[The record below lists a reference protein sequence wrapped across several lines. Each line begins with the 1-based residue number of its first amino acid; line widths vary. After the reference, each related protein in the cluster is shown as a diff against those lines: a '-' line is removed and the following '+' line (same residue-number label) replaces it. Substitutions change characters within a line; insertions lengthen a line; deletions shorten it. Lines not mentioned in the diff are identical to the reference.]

1 MKTVRFAVG
10 AEVPALGQGTWNM
23 GEKASQRQQ
32 EVRAL
37 QLGLDLGLTLIDT
50 AEMYGEGGAEL
61 VVGEAIAGRRDQ
73 AFVVS
78 KVYPHN
84 ASFEGAQQACERSL
98 RRLKID
104 AIDLYLLH
112 WQGHHP
118 LGETFD
124 AFETLKKAGKI
135 RAYGVSNFDLE
146 NMEEAL
152 DYGAPAT
159 NQVLYNLMKRG
170 IEFDL
175 LPWAR
180 QRQMPVMAYSPLET
194 TGREQAALLNNSGLQ
209 TLADAHGVTPAQ
221 IALAWVLHQDGVIA
235 IPKAVDPVH
244 LRANRAAADIVLSD
258 DDLAALDRAFPPP
271 RRRRP
276 WICVKKIRDYVKPTQ
291 AAVFSERYQQPHSAQ
306 CL

>member
-1 MKTVRFAVG
+1 MRRVRFAG

-23 GEKASQRQQ
+23 GEQASRKQD

-50 AEMYGEGGAEL
+50 AEMYGEGGAEE
-61 VVGEAIAGRRDQ
+61 VVGEAIAGRRDE

-84 ASFEGAQQACERSL
+84 ASFDGVQQACERSL
-98 RRLKID
+98 RRLKVE

-118 LGETFD
+118 LAETFD

-135 RAYGVSNFDLE
+135 KAYGVSNFDLD

-152 DYGAPAT
+152 TYGAPAT

-194 TGREQAALLNNSGLQ
+194 SGREQAALLDNPGLKAVA
-209 TLADAHGVTPAQ
+209 TAHQVTPAQ
-221 IALAWVLHQDGVIA
+221 IALAWVLHQDGVVA

-244 LRANRAAADIVLSD
+244 LRANRAAADIRLSA

-276 WICVKKIRDYVKPTQ
+276 LDMR
-291 AAVFSERYQQPHSAQ
+291 
-306 CL
+306 

>member
-1 MKTVRFAVG
+1 MKTLKMAGR
-10 AEVPALGQGTWNM
+10 EVPALGQGTWNI
-23 GEKASQRQQ
+23 GEQAARRQD

-37 QLGLDLGLTLIDT
+37 QQGLDLGMTLIDT
-50 AEMYGEGGAEL
+50 AEMYGEGGAEE

-73 AFVVS
+73 AFIVS

-84 ASFEGAQQACERSL
+84 ASFEGVREACERSL
-98 RRLKID
+98 RRLKVD

-118 LGETFD
+118 LAETFD
-124 AFETLKKAGKI
+124 GFEALRQAGKI
-135 RAYGVSNFDLE
+135 KAYGVSNFDLE
-146 NMEEAL
+146 NLEESLA
-152 DYGAPAT
+152 YGAPAT

-180 QRQMPVMAYSPLET
+180 ERQLPIMAYSPLET
-194 TGREQAALLNNSGLQ
+194 HGREQAALLANPGLKAV
-209 TLADAHGVTPAQ
+209 ADAHGVTPAQ

-244 LRANRAAADIVLSD
+244 LRANRAAAEIELSAG
-258 DDLAALDRAFPPP
+258 DLAALDQAFPPP
-271 RRRRP
+271 RRRRALDM
-276 WICVKKIRDYVKPTQ
+276 R
-291 AAVFSERYQQPHSAQ
+291 
-306 CL
+306 